1 MLLMERFLKLPAVF
15 CYHGEIRMLTGSLA
29 GGRVLSR
36 CLPMIGIVAAGLLLL
51 FLCTAQADDGGDDGS
66 VEMLTIADSTGDWG
80 YPSPYGH
87 YSRGPG
93 YVRMSLIFDTLTWK
107 DEKGII
113 PALAESWE
121 MEGDD
126 AYTFKLRDDVLWHD
140 GERFTANDV
149 LFTIDYIKEHPYMWV
164 SSDII
169 GTAEATDD
177 YTVRINLKQPYAPF
191 LELVAGTLPIL
202 PEHIYKG
209 IDNPAEF
216 RDDAALVGTGPF
228 QLVDYDQ
235 SQGSYLYKAYDDY
248 YLGSPR
254 VKQLRFVK
262 VNLELSA
269 AALEKGDV
277 NAANVPPE
285 VAGGLKDEGF
295 TVMLSSH
302 DSITK
307 IMVNHKKEPLSN
319 PTFRQALYYAID
331 RQALVDNAARGYG
344 VLASPGLFAVDNS
357 WYNPHVEQYDY
368 EPAKTEELMEGL
380 GYTKVDG
387 HFSKEGSPVKL
398 EMLVT
403 STNERTGELI
413 RQQLEEAGF
422 IVSLRTVDSKT
433 LDSLVTEWKFDL
445 ALNSHGGM
453 GADPEILK
461 RMTGEGYTF
470 NSARYTENPEL
481 NELLEQE
488 VAEND
493 EQKRKALIDQ
503 IQVIHAQE
511 LPVLPLYYADTYWAH
526 DGTVNMYYT
535 KQGIANGVPIALNK
549 QIFVS

>member
-1 MLLMERFLKLPAVF
+1 ML
-15 CYHGEIRMLTGSLA
+15 IGSST
-29 GGRVLSR
+29 RDSISMR
-36 CLPMIGIVAAGLLLL
+36 CLPMIGFVAAGLLLL
-51 FLCTAQADDGGDDGS
+51 LLCTAQADDGGDGQ
-66 VEMLTIADSTGDWG
+66 VLTIADYIGDWG

-93 YVRMSLIFDTLTWK
+93 YVRMSLIFDTLVWK

-126 AYTFKLRDDVLWHD
+126 AYTFKLREDVLWHD
-140 GERFTANDV
+140 GERFAADDV
-149 LFTIDYIKEHPYMWV
+149 VFTIDYIKEHPYIWV

-169 GTAEATDD
+169 KTAEAVDD
-177 YTVRINLKQPYAPF
+177 YTVRISLNQPYAPF
-191 LELVAGTLPIL
+191 LELVAGSLPIL
-202 PEHIYKG
+202 PEHIYEG
-209 IDNPAEF
+209 VDDPAEF
-216 RDDAALVGTGPF
+216 REDSALVGTGPF

-235 SQGSYLYKAYDDY
+235 SQGSYLYQAYDDY
-248 YLGSPR
+248 YLGSPK
-254 VKQLRFVK
+254 VAQLKFVK
-262 VNLELSA
+262 VNLEMSA

-285 VAGGLKDEGF
+285 VAEDLKDEGF

-307 IMVNHKKEPLSN
+307 IMVNHKKEPLSDSR
-319 PTFRQALYYAID
+319 FRQALYYAID

-344 VLASPGLFAVDNS
+344 VLASPGLFAVDNH
-357 WYNPHVEQYDY
+357 WYNSDVEPYDY
-368 EPAKTEELMEGL
+368 DPAKTEELMEEL
-380 GYTKVDG
+380 GYSKVDG
-387 HFSKEGSPVKL
+387 YFSVDGSPVKL

-403 STNERTGELI
+403 SINERAGELI
-413 RQQLEEAGF
+413 RQQLEDAGF
-422 IVSLRTVDSKT
+422 MISLRTVDSKT
-433 LDSLVTEWKFDL
+433 LDSMVTEWKFDL

-461 RMTGEGYTF
+461 RMTGDGYTF
-470 NSARYTENPEL
+470 NSARYTENSEL
-481 NELLEQE
+481 NELLDGE
-488 VAEND
+488 VAEID
-493 EQKRKALIDQ
+493 EQKREDLIDQ

-526 DGTVNMYYT
+526 DGRVEMYYT
-535 KQGIANGVPIALNK
+535 RQGIANGVPLALNK